1 MSEGMYTPP
10 PPPPPPQ
17 PPYQQ
22 PPSYNPPPPTPPSSG
37 SIDFGKPFT
46 FVFEDP
52 NWLRKILMGGLFTL
66 ACVFLV
72 GIPIILGYY
81 ARTTRNILAGQQLPL
96 PEWDDIGGFFSEGL
110 RLFGVSLVWTLPVIV
125 LWILVAI
132 PAGLMTAVDSD
143 AARSV
148 GGAAFGL
155 VYCIQIP
162 LGLII
167 RFVVPVALVRTVA
180 EDSFSAGIQFGR
192 VFSMIKA
199 NFVNF
204 LLAFLIAFIAG
215 IAGAV
220 GLIAC
225 FIGVIF
231 TAFWSSLVTAHG
243 YAQAY
248 QLSPVK

>member
-1 MSEGMYTPP
+1 
-10 PPPPPPQ
+10 
-17 PPYQQ
+17 
-22 PPSYNPPPPTPPSSG
+22 
-37 SIDFGKPFT
+37 
-46 FVFEDP
+46 
-52 NWLRKILMGGLFTL
+52 
-66 ACVFLV
+66 
-72 GIPIILGYY
+72 IPIILGYY

-110 RLFGVSLVWTLPVIV
+110 RLFGVALVWALPVIA
-125 LWILVAI
+125 LWIFSAI
-132 PAGLMTAVDSD
+132 SAGMMSLVDSD
-143 AARSV
+143 AARTA

-162 LGLII
+162 LGLVL
-167 RFVVPVALVRTVA
+167 RFVVPVAMLRSIA
-180 EDSFSAGIQFGR
+180 EDSFSAGLQFGR
-192 VFSMIKA
+192 VFAMIKA

-204 LLAFLIAFIAG
+204 LLAFLIAFIAS

-220 GLIAC
+220 GLLAC
-225 FIGVIF
+225 FIGIIF